1 MKKIKKVFSLLPM
14 LIIWLMI
21 SVFLWGFVFTRITDT
36 DPLHKVTLF
45 IDCQVP
51 GSVELAVELEK
62 NKQEIGIRMVKVH
75 PFTYAMLDSS
85 ALRQADLY
93 IVRQSDIDEYAD
105 WFVQLPEEML
115 VYPELLN
122 RDGTA
127 LGIRIYSAEA
137 AEGAAD
143 RYIDYTADGTITEDY
158 YLLFGKES
166 VHVPENEGAVD
177 GAALDVAR
185 SLLSML

>member
-1 MKKIKKVFSLLPM
+1 MKKVKKFFSLLPM

-36 DPLHKVTLF
+36 DPKHKVTLF

-51 GSVELAVELEK
+51 GSVQLTVELEK
-62 NKQEIGIRMVKVH
+62 NKKELGIRMVKVH

-85 ALRQADLY
+85 VLRQADLY
-93 IVRQSDIDEYAD
+93 IVKSSDIDEYAD
-105 WFVQLPEEML
+105 WFAQLPEEML
-115 VYPELLN
+115 VYSDLLSWDN
-122 RDGTA
+122 IA
-127 LGIRIYSAEA
+127 WGIRIYNAETG
-137 AEGAAD
+137 EGAAVQ
-143 RYIDYTADGTITEDY
+143 YIDYTADGTVTEDY

-166 VHVPENEGAVD
+166 VHVPGNTGAVD
-177 GAALDVAR
+177 DASLDIAR